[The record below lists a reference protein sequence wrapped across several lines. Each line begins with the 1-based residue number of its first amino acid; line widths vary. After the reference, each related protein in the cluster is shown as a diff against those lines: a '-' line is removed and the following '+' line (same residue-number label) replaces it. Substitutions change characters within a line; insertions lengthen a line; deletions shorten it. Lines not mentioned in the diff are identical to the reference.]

1 MEKKLVPSTSHISL
15 VKYLLQNVIKNH
27 INQIQGIQGI
37 AKEKEHHML
46 T

>member
-1 MEKKLVPSTSHISL
+1 M
-15 VKYLLQNVIKNH
+15 LQNIIKNH